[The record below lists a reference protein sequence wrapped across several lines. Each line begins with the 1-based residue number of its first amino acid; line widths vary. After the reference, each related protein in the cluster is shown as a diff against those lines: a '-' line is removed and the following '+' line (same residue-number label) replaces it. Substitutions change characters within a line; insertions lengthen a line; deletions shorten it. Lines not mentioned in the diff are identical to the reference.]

1 MSANLVTKIV
11 GMQSA
16 IALAERCIKESA
28 FVEVTPLPDDL
39 YEVGI
44 KRDAEHLL
52 HTPLPETG
60 EE

>member
-1 MSANLVTKIV
+1 MSAILVTKIV
-11 GMQSA
+11 GLQSA
-16 IALAERCIKESA
+16 LDLAKRCIMESA

-39 YEVGI
+39 YEVGV

-52 HTPLPETG
+52 HAPLPDTG